1 MCKISSNS
9 KAVLVQVGSKN
20 IGVRVDVGK
29 STAYPS

>member
-20 IGVRVDVGK
+20 IGIRVDVAK
-29 STAYPS
+29 SAVYPS